1 MDEDLGF
8 PSQGFRKLVTVPL
21 VLIEMCFVQGLSGQ
35 WLPFSLAVSTEPLN
49 VVRAF
54 LWSPV
59 NDVS

>member
-8 PSQGFRKLVTVPL
+8 PSQGLRKLVTVPL

-35 WLPFSLAVSTEPLN
+35 WLPFSLAMSTEPLN

-54 LWSPV
+54 L
-59 NDVS
+59 